1 MGTHACAREM
11 EEEGLGVIG
20 VVRIAAALWL
30 IAAIRLRPAVSE
42 SIAAN
47 EESTRPARHCV
58 RYVLEQ

>member
-1 MGTHACAREM
+1 MGTHVCACEM
-11 EEEGLGVIG
+11 EEEGQGVIG

-30 IAAIRLRPAVSE
+30 TAAIRLRLAVSE
-42 SIAAN
+42 SITAN